1 MNSGSPLELFAV
13 DVRVNDVDVD
23 VLPGVAVLV
32 VVIHQIDVVRVD
44 ATQVL
49 PCHKGLEPAESE
61 SIAQKGC
68 DVVGR
73 WVPR

>member
-1 MNSGSPLELFAV
+1 LV
-13 DVRVNDVDVD
+13 DVRVDDVDVD

-49 PCHKGLEPAESE
+49 SRDDKTNIRLEPVESE
-61 SIAQKGC
+61 SIVGNAKGL
-68 DVVGR
+68 R
-73 WVPR
+73 RRR